1 MCSLTL
7 EYVLLSFIQT
17 SDCWL
22 EGRLARGELD
32 PNHLTTAWLIDVQLL
47 SYGHA
52 FVGQV

>member
-1 MCSLTL
+1 MLYSD
-7 EYVLLSFIQT
+7 FIQT

-32 PNHLTTAWLIDVQLL
+32 PNHMTTAWLIDVQLL

-52 FVGQV
+52 FVGQVSGFGFRG